1 MHVQF
6 FFGWGIFFPD
16 IQRVSRPNACQTCD
30 DRDEFVFVPL
40 VDLTPC
46 VSPLPH
52 NGPLL
57 ERPGTDQVEN
67 NTEMN
72 RVNNLL
78 GKAEVNVVDFHHT
91 ELYSK

>member
-1 MHVQF
+1 M
-6 FFGWGIFFPD
+6 
-16 IQRVSRPNACQTCD
+16 
-30 DRDEFVFVPL
+30 
-40 VDLTPC
+40 
-46 VSPLPH
+46 SPLPH

-57 ERPGTDQVEN
+57 EHPGTDQIEN